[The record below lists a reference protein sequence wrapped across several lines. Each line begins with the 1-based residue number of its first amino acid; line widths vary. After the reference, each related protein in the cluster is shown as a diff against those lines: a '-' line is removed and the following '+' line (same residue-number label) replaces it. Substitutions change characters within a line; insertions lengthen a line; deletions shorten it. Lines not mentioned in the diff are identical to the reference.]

1 MLSVKDKMRLDFE
14 RQWWKYSGA
23 KDAAI
28 REHLGES
35 STRYYQRLAVLID
48 RPEALEYDP
57 MLVRRLRRIRD
68 RRRQLRSRRATG

>member
-1 MLSVKDKMRLDFE
+1 MLSVKDKMTLDLE
-14 RQWWKYSGA
+14 RQWWKYAGA

-28 REHLGES
+28 RERFGES
-35 STRYYQRLAVLID
+35 ATRYYQRLARLIE

-68 RRRQLRSRRATG
+68 QRRQLRSRRATG